1 MEALCRCRCS
11 KTPAWWGRVSIAVCA
26 CKAHAR
32 RSRRSATGPDW
43 SRRTRSTESCRHAL
57 SDLGCGR
64 LSFFSSPK
72 LYSSNDSIG
81 IHQCCRRS
89 RAKGCGRRTRSFDAP
104 EYKSKP
110 QRTTSHGLC
119 RAEVRARRRPAMS
132 SSAER
137 APVVSAELPAER
149 FHVSPAFVQ
158 RASLNQEIEFS
169 CSSIPKNLASLTCI
183 IGFEESSHLAAPPC
197 RHAAR
202 AVASRAMRSGDLP
215 ERHGAGSGQ

>member
-11 KTPAWWGRVSIAVCA
+11 KTPARWGRVSVAVCA
-26 CKAHAR
+26 CEAHAR

-104 EYKSKP
+104 EYKSKRRGP
-110 QRTTSHGLC
+110 LRTAFAVPRCVPGVGLRC
-119 RAEVRARRRPAMS
+119 RRAQ
-132 SSAER
+132 SAR
-137 APVVSAELPAER
+137 QSCQQSCPPSAFM
-149 FHVSPAFVQ
+149 FHQ
-158 RASLNQEIEFS
+158 HS
-169 CSSIPKNLASLTCI
+169 CSVQA
-183 IGFEESSHLAAPPC
+183 
-197 RHAAR
+197 
-202 AVASRAMRSGDLP
+202 
-215 ERHGAGSGQ
+215 

>member
-11 KTPAWWGRVSIAVCA
+11 KTPAWWGRVSVAVCA

-104 EYKSKP
+104 EYNRSAEDHFARP
-110 QRTTSHGLC
+110 LPC
-119 RAEVRARRRPAMS
+119 RGACQASACDVVERRARASRVSRAARRALS
-132 SSAER
+132 CFTSIR
-137 APVVSAELPAER
+137 AACKLESGNRVFVLIDSEEPGKSNMYNWFRRVITSCGTA
-149 FHVSPAFVQ
+149 VSP
-158 RASLNQEIEFS
+158 R
-169 CSSIPKNLASLTCI
+169 CSGGSIACHAKRRLT
-183 IGFEESSHLAAPPC
+183 
-197 RHAAR
+197 
-202 AVASRAMRSGDLP
+202 
-215 ERHGAGSGQ
+215 